1 MSERYMFSS
10 TRECLDVIDAAL
22 RDPKLMIQRPD
33 LRDKA
38 LQAVVRLKLAGGPH
52 NIGFSRDTER
62 MRHDP
67 ERKR

>member
-22 RDPKLMIQRPD
+22 RDPKLMIQRP
-33 LRDKA
+33 
-38 LQAVVRLKLAGGPH
+38 H

-62 MRHDP
+62 MRHDQ
-67 ERKR
+67 EGKR